1 MMMQGQL
8 LYPLSV
14 PPSFSLIGHEANVGT
29 RRAALMNKLFPL
41 QQRGTPHPYIY

>member
-14 PPSFSLIGHEANVGT
+14 PPSFPLIGHEANVGT
-29 RRAALMNKLFPL
+29 RRAALLEEERL
-41 QQRGTPHPYIY
+41 HQQRGTPH